1 MIDAAALRGLKA
13 RALAC
18 LLALFWVLPMAA
30 LADASAPKSYPLM
43 GAQVLVFSRT
53 AGFRHASIAKGQET
67 FRALAR
73 QNGFSVTFTE
83 NAGQFRDDILKTY
96 DAVVF
101 LNTTGDVLDPDQQ
114 AAFERY
120 ISSGHGLLGIH
131 AATDTE
137 RDGTWPWYIKLIGA
151 SFVSH
156 PAQTEARLVVMD
168 PQNPA
173 ISADA
178 ALVKA
183 GEFRMADEWYNF
195 ANVSPTLVPV
205 IDIDGS
211 SYKGAAS
218 TGINPMVWSNRFSGG
233 RAFYIGLG
241 HRDEDYD
248 LPLMQRLMLQGL
260 IFARQ
265 K

>member
-1 MIDAAALRGLKA
+1 MTGAAVRWGLKS

-18 LLALFWVLPMAA
+18 LLAVFCILPMAA
-30 LADASAPKSYPLM
+30 LALTPPPKSYPLKS
-43 GAQVLVFSRT
+43 AQVLVFSKT
-53 AGFRHASIAKGQET
+53 AGFRHASIAKGQQT
-67 FRALAR
+67 FQSLAR

-83 NAGQFRDDILKTY
+83 DAGQFRDDILKTY

-101 LNTTGDVLDPDQQ
+101 LNTTGDVLDADQQ

-137 RDGTWPWYIKLIGA
+137 RDGSWPWYINLIGA

-156 PAQTEARLVVMD
+156 PAQSEARLVIMD

-173 ISADA
+173 IAADA
-178 ALVKA
+178 ELAKA
-183 GEFRMADEWYNF
+183 GDFHMADEWYNF
-195 ANVSPTLVPV
+195 ANVSPTLVPI

>member
-1 MIDAAALRGLKA
+1 MTNKAVFKRLVLSCVLAVAMALPMVSFA
-13 RALAC
+13 RA
-18 LLALFWVLPMAA
+18 
-30 LADASAPKSYPLM
+30 DAPKFYPLK

-67 FRALAR
+67 FRSLAR

-120 ISSGHGLLGIH
+120 IASGHGVLGIH
-131 AATDTE
+131 SATDTE
-137 RDGTWPWYIKLIGA
+137 KDGRWPWYIRLIGA

-156 PAQTEARLVVMD
+156 PAQAEARLVIVD

-173 ISADA
+173 VRADA
-178 ALVKA
+178 GLVKA
-183 GEFRMADEWYNF
+183 GEFRMTDEWYNF
-195 ANVSPTLVPV
+195 ADVSPTLSRI

-218 TGINPMVWSNRFSGG
+218 TGLNPMVWSNRFGGG

-260 IFARQ
+260 IFARHE
-265 K
+265 